1 MKALD
6 RFAIN
11 STNEFHIL
19 RHFEF
24 VDDFYKASLIN
35 KHYWFYDYLQ
45 KKYVSSHISRDDIE
59 YALETI
65 GTKFDKNI
73 TGIENPKKLLELI
86 REKYTELIASNKVD
100 WIPENERKLFVFT
113 FEYNFTVGKMNC
125 LSMVNL
131 SAGDKKNIKPTPR
144 SRCIGESD
152 VIVNTITGIKLQ
164 ATKMIYVEIVE
175 LEQLSFFA
183 ITSFPDCSA
192 NNIPPNDEIV
202 FAL

>member
-1 MKALD
+1 MESLD
-6 RFAIN
+6 KFAIN
-11 STNEFHIL
+11 PTNEFHIL

-24 VDDFYKASLIN
+24 VDDSYKATLLN
-35 KHYWFYDYLQ
+35 KPYWYYDYSQ
-45 KKYVSSHISRDDIE
+45 KKYISSYISQDDIE

-86 REKYTELIASNKVD
+86 KEKFTQLILSNKVD
-100 WIPENERKLFVFT
+100 WIPENEKGLFAFT
-113 FEYNFTVGKMNC
+113 FEFDFSVGKMNC
-125 LSMVNL
+125 LSVGNL
-131 SAGDKKNIKPTPR
+131 SAGDKKNIKPTHR

-152 VIVNTITGIKLQ
+152 VVVNTITGIKLQ
-164 ATKMIYVEIVE
+164 ATKMIYVELVE
-175 LEQLSFFA
+175 TGQLPFFA

-192 NNIPPNDEIV
+192 NSIPPNDDIV